1 MTPAARVQAA
11 IELLDAVIA
20 AAQADAAPADRLV
33 SDYFRTRRYA
43 GSKDR
48 RAVRELVY
56 RAIRACGPVPAS
68 GRAAML
74 RLVADDPSLA
84 ALFDGSP
91 HGPAPIGPEET
102 PADGGFAPEWLRAE
116 LAASGI
122 ADAEAAALLDRAP
135 LDLRVNTLK
144 ADRSMIELP
153 APARATD
160 APQGLR
166 VEPASPVESWEEFRD
181 GRIEVQDTGS
191 QLACLAVGAQP
202 GETVIDL
209 CAGAGG
215 KTLALAA
222 AMDNRGT
229 LIGADTDR
237 NRLSRLAPR
246 AERAGAGMI
255 ETRLINPRQ
264 ELEMLGDLRGVCDAV
279 LVDAPCSGTG
289 TWRRNPEA
297 RWRLSPER
305 LARFAD
311 IQARLLDI
319 AAELVKPGGRLTFV
333 TCSLLDAEGADQVDS
348 FVARHPEWSA
358 DPVVLPLGRARGKGW
373 RLSPFHDG
381 TDGFFIARLS
391 RPC

>member
-20 AAQADAAPADRLV
+20 AAHADGAPADRLIAE
-33 SDYFRTRRYA
+33 YFRARRYA

-56 RAIRACGPVPAS
+56 RAIRGCGPVPPS

-74 RLVADDPSLA
+74 RLAQEDPALP
-84 ALFDGSP
+84 ALFDGSI
-91 HGPAPIGPEET
+91 HGPAPIAAGEPV
-102 PADGGFAPEWLRAE
+102 ADGGTAPQWLMEE
-116 LAASGI
+116 LARSGVELE
-122 ADAEAAALLDRAP
+122 DAAALLGRAP

-144 ADRSMIELP
+144 ADRAALVLP
-153 APARATD
+153 VPAEPTA

-166 VEPASPVESWEEFRD
+166 IEAGAPVETFPAFQD
-181 GRIEVQDTGS
+181 GLVEVQDTGS
-191 QLACLAVGAQP
+191 QLACLAVGASP
-202 GETVIDL
+202 GEAVLDL

-222 AMDNRGT
+222 AMDNRGV
-229 LIGADTDR
+229 LLAADSDR
-237 NRLSRLAPR
+237 GRLAKLGPR
-246 AERAGAGMI
+246 AARAGAGLI
-255 ETRLINPRQ
+255 ESRLLNPGH
-264 ELEMLGDLRGVCDAV
+264 ELEMLLDFAGGCDAV

-297 RWRLSPER
+297 RWRLTPAR
-305 LARFAD
+305 LERFAAL
-311 IQARLLDI
+311 QARLLDV
-319 AAELVKPGGRLTFV
+319 AAELVKPGGRLVYV
-333 TCSLLDAEGADQVDS
+333 TCSLLDAEGAEQADT
-348 FVARHPEWSA
+348 FLKRHPEWSA
-358 DPVVLPLGRARGKGW
+358 HAIDLPLGRPRGKGW

-391 RPC
+391 RAC

>member
-20 AAQADAAPADRLV
+20 AAQGDGAPADRLV

-48 RAVRELVY
+48 RAVRELLY
-56 RAIRACGPVPAS
+56 RAIRACGPVPAN

-84 ALFDGSP
+84 PLFDGST
-91 HGPAPIGPEET
+91 HGPAPVEPDEA
-102 PADGGFAPEWLRAE
+102 PAEAGIAPEWLVAE

-122 ADAEAAALLDRAP
+122 SDAEANALLERAP

-144 ADRSMIELP
+144 ADRSTIDLP
-153 APARATD
+153 VPVKSTE

-166 VEPASPVESWEEFRD
+166 VESAAPVETWEEFRD

-229 LIGADTDR
+229 LIAADTDR
-237 NRLSRLAPR
+237 TRLSRLAPR

-255 ETRLINPRQ
+255 EVRLINPRQ
-264 ELEMLGDLRGVCDAV
+264 ELEMLAGLRGAADAV

-297 RWRLSPER
+297 RWRLTPER

-319 AAELVKPGGRLTFV
+319 AAELVRPGGRLTFV
-333 TCSLLDAEGADQVDS
+333 TCSLLDAEGADQVDA
-348 FVARHPEWSA
+348 FLARHREWSA
-358 DPVVLPLGRARGKGW
+358 GPIDLPLGRARGKGW

>member
-20 AAQADAAPADRLV
+20 AAQADGAPADRLV
-33 SDYFRTRRYA
+33 SEYFRTRRYA

-56 RAIRACGPVPAS
+56 RAIRACGPVPES

-74 RLVADDPSLA
+74 RLVADDPPLA
-84 ALFDGSP
+84 ALFDGSA
-91 HGPAPIGPEET
+91 HGPAPLAPGEA
-102 PADGGFAPEWLRAE
+102 PADGGIAPEWLLAE
-116 LAASGI
+116 FATSGVTNE
-122 ADAEAAALLDRAP
+122 EAAALLERAP

-144 ADRSMIELP
+144 AERSTIELP
-153 APARATD
+153 VSAHPTE

-166 VEPASPVESWEEFRD
+166 AEAASTVETWDAFRD

-202 GETVIDL
+202 GETVVDL

-229 LIGADTDR
+229 LIAADTDR

-264 ELEMLGDLRGVCDAV
+264 ELEMLADLRGAADAV

-297 RWRLSPER
+297 RWRLSPQR
-305 LARFAD
+305 LARFAEV
-311 IQARLLDI
+311 QARLLDI
-319 AAELVKPGGRLTFV
+319 AAELVKPGGALTFV
-333 TCSLLDAEGADQVDS
+333 TCSLLDTEGADQVEG
-348 FVARHPEWSA
+348 FLARQPAWLA
-358 DPVVLPLGRARGKGW
+358 DPVDLPLGRARGKGW
-373 RLSPFHDG
+373 RLSPLHDG

-391 RPC
+391 RAW